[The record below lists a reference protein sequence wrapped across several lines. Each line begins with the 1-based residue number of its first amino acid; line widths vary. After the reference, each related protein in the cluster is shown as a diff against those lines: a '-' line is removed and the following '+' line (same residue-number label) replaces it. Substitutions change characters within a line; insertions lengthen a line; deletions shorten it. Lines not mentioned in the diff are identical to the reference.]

1 MGLGFARFAESLWF
15 GKKKCYHS
23 SSVMYRMPSS
33 SSHVLG
39 STSHKLL
46 PPVTLSELQVLWQG
60 LNAQYFDGR
69 LPAIDIQWSARLT
82 SSVGMFVSQ
91 TGPRS
96 SFLSVQERHGS
107 ARKIRLSLPLLM
119 GKPHSEI
126 RGTLAHEMIH
136 QWQYDVRKRRPSHG
150 EDFYQK
156 MAMMNRDGLG
166 ITMYHSLTQEV
177 EAFTRYEW
185 RCQSCGQGYRRQR
198 RTISPA
204 RHRCS
209 ECLGSLKEVRLL
221 PKELSAVRVRGGGHS
236 DVRGDRKEGSAS
248 PLQLSFAF

>member
-1 MGLGFARFAESLWF
+1 MWQNLSSRFFE
-15 GKKKCYHS
+15 
-23 SSVMYRMPSS
+23 
-33 SSHVLG
+33 
-39 STSHKLL
+39 
-46 PPVTLSELQVLWQG
+46 
-60 LNAQYFDGR
+60 NR
-69 LPAIDIQWSARLT
+69 LPVITIEWSSRLT
-82 SSVGMFVSQ
+82 ASTGLFVSQ
-91 TGPRS
+91 VGPRS
-96 SFLSVQERHGS
+96 RWVSAAYRHGD
-107 ARKIRLSLPLLM
+107 ARVIRLSALLLR
-119 GKPHSEI
+119 GQPEAELF
-126 RGTLAHEMIH
+126 GTLAHEMIH

-150 EDFYQK
+150 ENFYQK

-221 PKELSAVRVRGGGHS
+221 PKELSAVRVRGGVHS